1 MLTLAGLKRGEIG
14 EIASKIGQLYYNF
27 YLRNAE
33 TRYLLES
40 YTFYQ
45 AIHSRQVVHTAFNMF
60 WLSFVC
66 CRCDEDVLRSFEHGA
81 MRKLVLHSVLV

>member
-1 MLTLAGLKRGEIG
+1 MLRTLSAIQKHWTRKQIVPNTLPRRSVLTLAGLKRGEIG

-45 AIHSRQVVHTAFNMF
+45 AIHSR
-60 WLSFVC
+60 
-66 CRCDEDVLRSFEHGA
+66 
-81 MRKLVLHSVLV
+81 